1 MDKEEACGGVAQSVE
16 QRTENP
22 RVDGS
27 IPPPATRFDVKS
39 NRSCQ
44 RRQDSFEIIG
54 IPLLHHPV
62 IFLTH
67 KEGKS
72 FPRLS
77 RSILST
83 PTRLSARPECGWC
96 KSQR

>member
-44 RRQDSFEIIG
+44 RRQDS
-54 IPLLHHPV
+54 V
-62 IFLTH
+62 
-67 KEGKS
+67 
-72 FPRLS
+72 
-77 RSILST
+77 
-83 PTRLSARPECGWC
+83 
-96 KSQR
+96 

>member
-1 MDKEEACGGVAQSVE
+1 MDKQEACGGVAQSVE

-44 RRQDSFEIIG
+44 RRQDSFDNYLVPQSSFSHG
-54 IPLLHHPV
+54 GFPDPQKRQTF
-62 IFLTH
+62 FLD
-67 KEGKS
+67 
-72 FPRLS
+72 
-77 RSILST
+77 
-83 PTRLSARPECGWC
+83 
-96 KSQR
+96 